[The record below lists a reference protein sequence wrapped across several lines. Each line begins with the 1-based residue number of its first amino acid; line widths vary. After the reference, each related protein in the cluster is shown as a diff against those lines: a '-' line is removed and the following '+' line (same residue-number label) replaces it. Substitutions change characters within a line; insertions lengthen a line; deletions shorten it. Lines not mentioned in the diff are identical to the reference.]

1 MMASRNGDG
10 NSVTRLALV
19 ANCSTELISLPP
31 RFAIKVGVISPMKR
45 RFFLM
50 IRRRQTPLPDSG
62 YSRSRLPKSE
72 FSASPARKDLEECRS
87 HPKQPTA
94 EQILALPMKAKVLLE
109 AIATKCA
116 ADTSKQIIRRI
127 YSSVALRAL
136 RDPRPIQRLTDNPFG
151 LLLRPGP
158 RKHPLIKHAH
168 LKRRSLRPRCDK
180 APNHR
185 SPDLW
190 SCR

>member
-10 NSVTRLALV
+10 NSVMLLALV

-72 FSASPARKDLEECRS
+72 YSASPDVNEDQKRYHLKGSIERRIIAVPIYGVADRRCYVRRRALWPFGRHCRRS
-87 HPKQPTA
+87 GGMFRGSFSFCS
-94 EQILALPMKAKVLLE
+94 LPIQV
-109 AIATKCA
+109 CA
-116 ADTSKQIIRRI
+116 AHRHFGHFFRFPPALTKRAMAAEALSLQRSTS
-127 YSSVALRAL
+127 
-136 RDPRPIQRLTDNPFG
+136 
-151 LLLRPGP
+151 
-158 RKHPLIKHAH
+158 
-168 LKRRSLRPRCDK
+168 
-180 APNHR
+180 
-185 SPDLW
+185 
-190 SCR
+190 